1 MKEFAK
7 LVDGSWVTGN
17 FSWLPV
23 DDDFFMRSQ
32 GYFPLVT
39 EAVTGAQN
47 TVVIIEREGN
57 SCYRREVF
65 PVTRASINDVSKDIS
80 GVMLEFF
87 EAKFPHTKTVFRQGN
102 EYIALYTL
110 QESHR
115 REWQKMVWDKWAEY
129 MQDCIETKSAGDETS
144 PATGVRFDDLLMAS
158 FLGSDQWQIQP
169 ITAGAPLTG
178 EALTDFITGLKTSL
192 AADYDKVRRG
202 CIVTTVE
209 QAECEAALWHTANF
223 IMRNIIPGE

>member
-7 LVDGSWVTGN
+7 LIDGSWITGN

-23 DDDFFMRSQ
+23 DDDFFMRNQ
-32 GYFPLVT
+32 GYFPLIT
-39 EAVTGAQN
+39 ETITGAPN
-47 TVVIIEREGN
+47 TIVIIEREGD

-65 PVTRASINDVSKDIS
+65 PVTRASINAISKDIS

-102 EYIALYTL
+102 EYVTLYTL

-129 MQDCIETKSAGDETS
+129 MQDYIETKSAGDETNS
-144 PATGVRFDDLLMAS
+144 ATGVRLNDLLMAS
-158 FLGSDQWQIQP
+158 FLGTDQWAIQP

-178 EALTDFITGLKTSL
+178 TTLSVFIADLKDALTAKYNAIRT
-192 AADYDKVRRG
+192 A

-209 QAECEAALWHTANF
+209 QAECEAALYHTANF

>member
-1 MKEFAK
+1 MDYARMGSFGWEQVPTQE
-7 LVDGSWVTGN
+7 VDANVGRYPSNWVQLRKYTEPIQDN
-17 FSWLPV
+17 EVLFIDV
-23 DDDFFMRSQ
+23 DNGLCVEQVLTMV
-32 GYFPLVT
+32 Y
-39 EAVTGAQN
+39 
-47 TVVIIEREGN
+47 
-57 SCYRREVF
+57 
-65 PVTRASINDVSKDIS
+65 RASINAISKDIS

-102 EYIALYTL
+102 EYVTLYTL

-129 MQDCIETKSAGDETS
+129 MQDYIETKSAGDETNS
-144 PATGVRFDDLLMAS
+144 ATGVRLNDLLMAS
-158 FLGSDQWQIQP
+158 FLGTDQWAIQP

-178 EALTDFITGLKTSL
+178 TALSVFIADLKEALTTKYN
-192 AADYDKVRRG
+192 AVRVA

-209 QAECEAALWHTANF
+209 QAECEAALYHTANF